1 MDTGT
6 AIKQARTKLGMTQA
20 ELAKRMGVTP
30 QTVSQY
36 ERGLINPKIE
46 TLQKFADALGVSIGT
61 LCGSLH
67 YYKTIQIDRTY
78 INYLAHV
85 LESDSIENEMLELL
99 KGAFYKLNPEGQ
111 GKALERV
118 RELTEVPRYQNPNR
132 EKEYIKVWCG
142 PTLPDGTQQYTQIHG
157 ALSKDMKAFLKEHPY
172 ADCLLVPLKE
182 VDAVRVVLNHEY
194 KDGETRPA
202 EKIQYDNL
210 KSELY
215 PTGNAQDAA
224 GDTPKDTPPKND

>member
-1 MDTGT
+1 M
-6 AIKQARTKLGMTQA
+6 
-20 ELAKRMGVTP
+20 
-30 QTVSQY
+30 
-36 ERGLINPKIE
+36 
-46 TLQKFADALGVSIGT
+46 GVSIGT

-67 YYKTIQIDRTY
+67 YYKAIQIDRTY

-182 VDAVRVVLNHEY
+182 VDAVRVVLNHDY
-194 KDGETRPA
+194 KEG
-202 EKIQYDNL
+202 
-210 KSELY
+210 
-215 PTGNAQDAA
+215 
-224 GDTPKDTPPKND
+224 